1 MDSVSACGLFEIHID
16 IFVQCR
22 GHKNAI
28 AYLKTTIHKCSDMTT
43 PQLLKLIEYIK
54 LDAICSSNVSNTE
67 FYLPQIKK
75 SVARIQWFP
84 HIAPFKGVWYYF

>member
-1 MDSVSACGLFEIHID
+1 
-16 IFVQCR
+16 
-22 GHKNAI
+22 
-28 AYLKTTIHKCSDMTT
+28 MTT
-43 PQLLKLIEYIK
+43 PQLLKLIEYIE

-84 HIAPFKGVWYYF
+84 HIASFKDGITSKRKFLRVQNM